1 MRVNFKSTL
10 KMLICLLGIHLCC
23 TLVCYGENFM
33 FLHTPSS
40 RSKIDTQHPTISFS
54 FGRALAKQ
62 QSVYLF
68 LDDKDVTNNCAILP
82 GFLTYKPEESLLP
95 GKHIAKVLFQDASG
109 RNHTY
114 RWEFYIKKCCLIKSI
129 SHNATAPLMDSEK
142 LIVEMEGSPGGK
154 AVFSMPNIA
163 DNVPMK
169 EVSRG
174 KYKGEYRVKELDY
187 TAEQFVSVSLNM
199 PDGTTETVKS
209 KEPVSIF
216 AQLFRVKILSPTKEE
231 KVTRK
236 FMIKGRTKPN
246 TKVFMSIT
254 LSFKT
259 LKNLIKAN
267 GPETGGI
274 EALSDNNGYFQKEFG
289 FPVAVDGLKAVITAY
304 GRDKDGSKS
313 MVDEVTVYLDQQKDK
328 LSKENQGT
336 NK

>member
-1 MRVNFKSTL
+1 
-10 KMLICLLGIHLCC
+10 
-23 TLVCYGENFM
+23 M
-33 FLHTPSS
+33 FLHSPSNK
-40 RSKIDTQHPTISFS
+40 SKIETQYPTISFS
-54 FGRALAKQ
+54 FGRSFAKQ
-62 QSVYLF
+62 QSVNLF

-82 GFLTYKPEESLLP
+82 GFLTYKPEEGLQP
-95 GKHIAKVLFQDASG
+95 GRHTAKILFQDASG

-114 RWEFYIKKCCLIKSI
+114 RWEFYIKKCCLIKSV

-142 LIVEMEGSPGGK
+142 LIVEMEGTPGGK
-154 AVFSMPNIA
+154 AVFSLPNIA
-163 DNVPMK
+163 DSVAMR
-169 EVSRG
+169 EVSKG
-174 KYKGEYRVKELDY
+174 KYLGEYRVKELDY
-187 TAEQFVSVSLNM
+187 TAEQLVFVSLTM
-199 PDGTTETVKS
+199 PDGTMETVKS
-209 KEPVSIF
+209 KKPVSVF
-216 AQLFRVKILSPTKEE
+216 AQLFRVKIISPTKEE

-246 TKVFMSIT
+246 VKVFMSVT

-313 MVDEVTVYLDQQKDK
+313 MVDEVTVYLDQKKDK
-328 LSKENQGT
+328 LSKENRGE

>member
-1 MRVNFKSTL
+1 
-10 KMLICLLGIHLCC
+10 
-23 TLVCYGENFM
+23 M
-33 FLHTPSS
+33 FLHSPSN
-40 RSKIDTQHPTISFS
+40 RSKIETQHPTISFS
-54 FGRALAKQ
+54 FGRSIAKQ
-62 QSVYLF
+62 QSVNLF
-68 LDDKDVTNNCAILP
+68 LDDKNVTDNCAILP
-82 GFLTYKPEESLLP
+82 GFLTYKPEQGLLP
-95 GKHIAKVLFQDASG
+95 GRHTAKVIFQDTSG

-114 RWEFYIKKCCLIKSI
+114 RWEFYVKECCLIKFV
-129 SHNATAPLMDSEK
+129 SHNATAPMMESEK
-142 LIVEMEGSPGGK
+142 LIVKMAGAPGGK
-154 AVFSMPNIA
+154 AFFSLPNIV
-163 DNVPMK
+163 DNVSMR
-169 EVSRG
+169 EVSKG
-174 KYKGEYRVKELDY
+174 KYEGEYRVKELDY
-187 TAEQFVSVSLNM
+187 TTEQPVFVSLSM

-209 KEPVSIF
+209 KTPVSVF
-216 AQLFRVKILSPTKEE
+216 AQLFRVKILSPGKNE

-236 FMIKGRTKPN
+236 FLIKGRTKPN
-246 TKVFMSIT
+246 IKVFMSIA

-328 LSKENQGT
+328 LSKENHET